1 MGRRSDG
8 ERIFLS
14 PRLPVPPSPRQM
26 LVRKVGLLATVVMSF
41 SSILVAEDPLHLPVG
56 DPARRDREAPVVL
69 DGITETA
76 TGTVRTPG
84 DLPERL
90 KEVRLL
96 FLGEE
101 HTDMES
107 HRIERRVLED
117 LARSGR
123 KVLVGLEMYPYEAQ
137 PSLDLWVAGKVSER
151 EFLDQSHWYKN
162 WGYNWNYYRDI
173 FLLAGE
179 AQLPLVAVNA
189 PREVVSAVRK
199 KGLQGL
205 SADEAAHLPAKIDT
219 DSPDG
224 MRLFRAE
231 LEGEGIHASM
241 SEEEWKGM
249 FAAQCAW
256 DATFAHNAVAA
267 LRKLENDPRAILVL
281 LIGSGHVR
289 YGLGAQRQAAQIFSG
304 KMASLVPV
312 PVRDDKGKPVARVQ
326 ASLAD
331 FVWGVP
337 AESDPVYPAPGLS
350 VTGGEG
356 GKPLTVIHVEK
367 DSVAERD
374 GVKVGD
380 VLVSADATPVP
391 DREALNRWVAGKSW
405 GDSGRLA
412 VKRGGKAIDVDLLFR
427 RQAPTKEP

>member
-1 MGRRSDG
+1 M
-8 ERIFLS
+8 
-14 PRLPVPPSPRQM
+14 
-26 LVRKVGLLATVVMSF
+26 RKVGLAATVVMAVSTV
-41 SSILVAEDPLHLPVG
+41 LTAEDPLHLPVG
-56 DPARRDREAPVVL
+56 DPARKDREAPVVL
-69 DGITETA
+69 DAVTETS
-76 TGTVRTPG
+76 TGALRTPG
-84 DLPERL
+84 ELPERL
-90 KEVRLL
+90 KDVRLL

-117 LARSGR
+117 LARAGR
-123 KVLVGLEMYPYEAQ
+123 RVLVGLEMYPYAEQA
-137 PSLDLWVAGKVSER
+137 SLDLWVAGKISEKD
-151 EFLDQSHWYKN
+151 FLQQSHWYKN
-162 WGYNWNYYRDI
+162 WGYNWGYYRDI

-179 AQLPLVAVNA
+179 SQLPLVAVNA

-199 KGLQGL
+199 KGLEGL
-205 SADEAAHLPAKIDT
+205 TAEEAAHLPARIDT
-219 DSPDG
+219 DSAEG

-231 LEGEGIHASM
+231 LEGDGGMHASM

-256 DATFAHNAVAA
+256 DATFAHNAVSA
-267 LRKLENDPRAILVL
+267 LRKVENDPRAILVL
-281 LIGSGHVR
+281 LVGSGHVR
-289 YGLGAQRQAAQIFSG
+289 YGLGAQRQAAQAFSG
-304 KMASLVPV
+304 RMASLVPV

-337 AESDPVYPAPGLS
+337 AEGDPVYPALGLS
-350 VTGGEG
+350 VAGGEG

-367 DSVAERD
+367 DSVAER
-374 GVKVGD
+374 GGAKVGD
-380 VLVSADATPVP
+380 VLVSADGSPVP

-412 VKRGGKAIDVDLLFR
+412 VKRGGKAADLDLLFR
-427 RQAPTKEP
+427 RQAPAKEP